1 MTAIPTVVVFAALQR
16 HFVNGLTLGSN
27 KG

>member
-1 MTAIPTVVVFAALQR
+1 MTAIPTVLVFAALQR
-16 HFVNGLTLGSN
+16 HFVNGLTLGAT